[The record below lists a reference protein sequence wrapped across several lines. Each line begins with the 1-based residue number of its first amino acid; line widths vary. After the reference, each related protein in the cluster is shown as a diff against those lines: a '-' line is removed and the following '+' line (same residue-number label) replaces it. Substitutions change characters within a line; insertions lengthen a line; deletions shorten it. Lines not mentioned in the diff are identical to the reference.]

1 MGVLDSYTSST
12 LSTDDN
18 DKYKHLH
25 KNRRTRIEKQQ
36 YDNMK
41 RIEKQK
47 LALDKLQSDEFEI
60 VLRRYYEGG
69 VSDANNKFTNG
80 KAVKDF
86 TKQEL
91 IEKFFQD
98 RIWSEYN
105 TAGIAYD
112 VGNVMMKDDQY
123 KGDWAEIT
131 QVYADLPWFGNE
143 TIGFAK
149 WAKDFIPALVSD
161 PLNLFTFGAGST
173 VVREAAKTPLKGLV
187 KKQFV
192 KQASKAAALDIA
204 KKEAIYGG
212 AIAVAADG
220 ARQMAEIDSN
230 LMSDYNVTRTLLAGA
245 TGGLAQGTIGGAMGY
260 WSAKGKAGKFYDKG
274 DGFKGDLDR
283 DVGLGGKND
292 DTTWSGKDGK
302 LTKQKPLIRRA
313 PIKVGTKVQA
323 DDRANVGTVIEVKG
337 NKAKVEFINKKTKL
351 RATKTFNKENLKSLD
366 KVKITTKPDQTVV
379 IEKKI
384 KEVKRKTPIINLSKI
399 SSREDHNIIIKEI
412 NNTIKKLTD
421 EGSIRTTE
429 RVGLLAQIKDRAMKI
444 LDPKNAKELAK
455 ELDVISRIAPDLA
468 PNILA
473 GRYNLINKSKEIIE
487 IRKIGNEAVDP
498 KEKFAVAQKLFEA
511 LKEKQ
516 LLLNNHI
523 KSVEGVSDA
532 LQSQKLVVEMTD
544 ADRLR
549 LDADIAITKEMP
561 NILAR
566 IEKMSPEEQVKAIN
580 QFAEFSSNDELLRK
594 FIRQYNRKKK
604 DTRVTLSEALN
615 EYVTG
620 NLLFD
625 PTTHEINILSTI
637 ARFQSNIVEN
647 YYSGL
652 ISFARGEGKLGLNK
666 IRMANDLMLAQT
678 RFFQIAFKKAQL
690 AWKANRSIGDTIE
703 HRFDGRQQRNME
715 TYMTQ
720 LRESN
725 SMLKKALSY
734 VASPIGKLSFL
745 SLRGLGAGDT
755 FTKNIFNRA
764 QRVANVNQRMRTFY
778 PELWNKRR
786 KINKTQIVRIEENI
800 RNLKENIRFEKAQ
813 DKPNVKKINK
823 LDKQL
828 LNLEGQKVT
837 QTPFEKKWSELYFQY
852 EDEFGNFRQT
862 KTFNRLEV
870 ESLDDLT
877 KSVANDPT
885 YTARVSSFTQN
896 LRNEALDPNQFY
908 PDQKQSSNNFGD
920 LLLKLTNQYP
930 LIRVL
935 TGLHFV
941 KTPVSLFKY
950 GWQMTPMLNK
960 LNMEYRAMRNA
971 SDPVLR
977 QKAEALSYLG
987 MTVYGMATYYAMND
1001 KITGYKTKDRK
1012 HRFSYKY
1019 QDENGVDRYVSL
1031 SRFFPLSI
1039 PFMVTA
1045 AIKDSIEDL
1054 GDLWDDPAHSIEQN
1068 KILEFFTHMASSSFA
1083 LWSNIFAS
1091 NLMTQDFFEV
1101 MAIFSD
1107 TEATNE
1113 EGAANVSK
1121 VDRYFSRSASKLIPA
1136 ATGWR
1141 WSNKVFG
1148 DSEVELMNMID
1159 HLRQSTP
1166 YALAKTINDEYL
1178 DGQFELLNYGDALSP
1193 RRDAL
1198 GNTYPKPQGLLL
1210 GNWQD
1215 IFPVTSHWS
1224 ANIVDRNGKNILT
1237 ERAKSILQNS
1247 NILWERPRFKV
1258 EVGTKLDINL
1268 KEYNVTKMKSTRVLA
1283 NNIELREGTTLYEAM
1298 LQVKSQILLGGR
1310 TLNERIIYELENP
1323 NSAYNRKGYLRDN
1336 RLYAGKYQGDKYIL
1350 EIIREY
1356 ERASREYIMQYAFF
1370 EADNGKVSTI
1380 NGYKETYGKQ
1390 ESQIL
1395 SQLQ

>member
-1 MGVLDSYTSST
+1 MGVFDSYQSST
-12 LSTDDN
+12 LSSNDN

-25 KNRRTRIEKQQ
+25 KNRRRKIEKNQ

-41 RIEKQK
+41 RVEKQA
-47 LALDKLQSDEFEI
+47 LALEKLQSDEFEI
-60 VLRRYYEGG
+60 VLRRYYSGG
-69 VSDANNKFTNG
+69 ITDKNNAITGG
-80 KAVKDF
+80 KNIKDF

-91 IEKFFQD
+91 IEKFYQD

-112 VGNVMMKDDQY
+112 VGNVLAKDDTY

-131 QVYADLPWFGNE
+131 QTYADLPWFGSE

-149 WAKDFIPALVSD
+149 WAKDFVPALVSD
-161 PLNLFTFGAGST
+161 PLNLFTFGTGST
-173 VVREAAKTPLKGLV
+173 IVREAAKVPLKGLA
-187 KKQFV
+187 KKEFQ
-192 KQASKAAALDIA
+192 KQAAKAAAIDVA
-204 KKEAIYGG
+204 KKEAIYGAAIG
-212 AIAVAADG
+212 ASADM
-220 ARQMAEIDSN
+220 ARQTAEIDSN
-230 LMSDYNVTRTLLAGA
+230 LMSDYNLTRTLLAG
-245 TGGLAQGTIGGAMGY
+245 TIGGVAQGTIGGTMGY
-260 WSAKGKAGKFYDKG
+260 WTSKGKAGKFYDKG
-274 DGFKGDLDR
+274 NGFKGDLDK
-283 DVGLGGKND
+283 DAGFGGKSTE
-292 DTTWSGKDGK
+292 TTWSGKDGK
-302 LTKQKPLIRRA
+302 VTKKKPD
-313 PIKVGTKVQA
+313 IKVKEPKITKV
-323 DDRANVGTVIEVKG
+323 RKSEV
-337 NKAKVEFINKKTKL
+337 E
-351 RATKTFNKENLKSLD
+351 
-366 KVKITTKPDQTVV
+366 V
-379 IEKKI
+379 IEKKV
-384 KEVKRKTPIINLSKI
+384 KEVKRKTPIINLNKI
-399 SSREDHNIIIKEI
+399 SSNEDHNIVIKEI
-412 NNTIKKLTD
+412 NATIKRLK
-421 EGSIRTTE
+421 EKGSIRTNE
-429 RVGLLAQIKDRAMKI
+429 RVGLLQNIKEKSLKL
-444 LDPKNAKELAK
+444 LDPKNAKKLAEELG
-455 ELDVISRIAPDLA
+455 LVVRVAPDLA
-468 PNILA
+468 SNILA
-473 GRYNLINKSKEIIE
+473 GRYNLVNKAKEISE
-487 IRKIGNEAVDP
+487 IRKIGEEAVDP
-498 KEKFAVAQKLFEA
+498 KEKFAIAQKLFEA

-516 LLLNNHI
+516 LLLQNHI

-532 LQSQKLVVEMTD
+532 LNSQKLIVEVTD
-544 ADRLR
+544 ADKLR
-549 LDADIAITKEMP
+549 MDADIAITKEMP
-561 NILAR
+561 NLLSR
-566 IEKMSPEEQVKAIN
+566 IEKMTPEDQVKAIN
-580 QFAEFSSNDELLRK
+580 QFAELSSNDELLRK
-594 FIRQYNRKKK
+594 FVRKYNRTKK

-625 PTTHEINILSTI
+625 PTTHEINVLSTI
-637 ARFQSNIVEN
+637 ARFQANIVEN

-652 ISFARGEGKLGLNK
+652 LSFARGEGKLGLNK
-666 IRMANDLMLAQT
+666 IRMANDLMVGQT

-690 AWKANRSIGDTIE
+690 AWKANRAIGDTLE

-715 TYMTQ
+715 TYFTQ

-725 SMLKKALSY
+725 NVLKRALAF
-734 VASPIGKLSFL
+734 VGSPIGKLSFL
-745 SLRGLGAGDT
+745 SLRGLQAGDS

-778 PELWNKRR
+778 PELWKSK
-786 KINKTQIVRIEENI
+786 KINKTQTIKLEEKI
-800 RNLKENIRFEKAQ
+800 RSLKENIRFEKAQ
-813 DKPNVKKINK
+813 DKINTKKVAK
-823 LDKQL
+823 LDKNL
-828 LNLEGQKVT
+828 MNLEGQKVQ

-862 KTFNRLEV
+862 KTFNKIETQ
-870 ESLDDLT
+870 SLDDLT

-885 YTARVSSFTQN
+885 YIARISSFTQN
-896 LRNEALDPNQFY
+896 LKNEALDPNQFY
-908 PDQKQSSNNFGD
+908 PNQKQSSNNFGD
-920 LLLKLTNQYP
+920 LLLKLTNKYP

-950 GWQMTPMLNK
+950 GWQMTPLLNK
-960 LNMEYRAMRNA
+960 LNMEYSAMRKA
-971 SDPVLR
+971 SDPIVR

-987 MTVYGMATYYAMND
+987 MTVYGMATMYAMND

-1019 QDENGVDRYVSL
+1019 QDENGVDQYVSM

-1045 AIKDSIEDL
+1045 AIKDSVEDL
-1054 GDLWDDPAHSIEQN
+1054 GNLWDDPAHSIEQN
-1068 KILEFFTHMASSSFA
+1068 KMTEFFTHLASSSFS

-1091 NLMTQDFFEV
+1091 NLMTQDFFEM

-1121 VDRYFSRSASKLIPA
+1121 IDRYLSRSASKLFPA

-1141 WSNKVFG
+1141 WSNKVFA
-1148 DSEVELMNMID
+1148 DSEKELITMVD
-1159 HLRQSTP
+1159 HLSQSSP
-1166 YALAKTINDEYL
+1166 YALAKIVNEEYL
-1178 DGQFELLNYGDALSP
+1178 DGQFPLLNYGDALSP

-1224 ANIVDRNGKNILT
+1224 ANITDRNGKNILT
-1237 ERAKSILQNS
+1237 DRAKEILQTS

-1258 EVGTKLDINL
+1258 DVGTKLDINL
-1268 KEYNVTKMKSTRVLA
+1268 KQYNVVKMKSNKVLA
-1283 NNIELREGTTLYEAM
+1283 NAIELREGTTLYEAM
-1298 LQVKSQILLGGR
+1298 NQVKSQVLLGGR
-1310 TLNERIIYELENP
+1310 TLNERIIYELDNP
-1323 NSAYNRKGYLRDN
+1323 KSAYNTKGYLRDN
-1336 RLYAGKYQGDKYIL
+1336 RIYAGKYQGDKYLL

-1390 ESQIL
+1390 QSQVL
-1395 SQLQ
+1395 TQLQ

>member
-1 MGVLDSYTSST
+1 MGVFDSYQSST
-12 LSTDDN
+12 LSSNDN

-25 KNRRTRIEKQQ
+25 KNRRRKIEKNQ

-41 RIEKQK
+41 RVEKQA
-47 LALDKLQSDEFEI
+47 LALEKLQSDKFET
-60 VLRRYYEGG
+60 VLRRYYSGG
-69 VSDANNKFTNG
+69 ITDKNNAITGG
-80 KAVKDF
+80 KNIKDF

-91 IEKFFQD
+91 IEKFYQD

-112 VGNVMMKDDQY
+112 VGNVLAKNDTY

-131 QVYADLPWFGNE
+131 QTYADLPWFGSE

-149 WAKDFIPALVSD
+149 WAKDFVPALVSD
-161 PLNLFTFGAGST
+161 PLNLFTFGTGST
-173 VVREAAKTPLKGLV
+173 IIREASKVPLKGLA
-187 KKQFV
+187 KKEFQ
-192 KQASKAAALDIA
+192 KQAAKAAAIDVA
-204 KKEAIYGG
+204 KKEAIYGA
-212 AIAVAADG
+212 AIGTSADM
-220 ARQMAEIDSN
+220 ARQTAEIDSN
-230 LMSDYNVTRTLLAGA
+230 LMSDYNLTRTLLAG
-245 TGGLAQGTIGGAMGY
+245 TIGGVAQGTIGGTMGY
-260 WSAKGKAGKFYDKG
+260 WTSKGKAGKFYDKG
-274 DGFKGDLDR
+274 NGFKGDLDK
-283 DVGLGGKND
+283 DAGFGGKSTE
-292 DTTWSGKDGK
+292 TTWSGKDGK
-302 LTKQKPLIRRA
+302 VTKKKPDINVKE
-313 PIKVGTKVQA
+313 PKITKV
-323 DDRANVGTVIEVKG
+323 RKTEV
-337 NKAKVEFINKKTKL
+337 E
-351 RATKTFNKENLKSLD
+351 
-366 KVKITTKPDQTVV
+366 V
-379 IEKKI
+379 IEKKV
-384 KEVKRKTPIINLSKI
+384 KEVKRKTPIINLNKI
-399 SSREDHNIIIKEI
+399 SSNEDHNIVIKEI
-412 NNTIKKLTD
+412 NATIKRLK
-421 EGSIRTTE
+421 EKGSLRTNE
-429 RVGLLAQIKDRAMKI
+429 RVGLLQSIKEKSLKL
-444 LDPKNAKELAK
+444 LDPKNAKKLAEELG
-455 ELDVISRIAPDLA
+455 LVVRVAPDLA
-468 PNILA
+468 SSILA
-473 GRYNLINKSKEIIE
+473 GRYNLVNKAKEISE
-487 IRKIGNEAVDP
+487 IRKIGEEAVDP
-498 KEKFAVAQKLFEA
+498 KEKFAIAQKLFEA

-516 LLLNNHI
+516 LLLQNHI

-532 LQSQKLVVEMTD
+532 LNSQKLIVEVTD
-544 ADRLR
+544 ADKLR
-549 LDADIAITKEMP
+549 MDADIAITKEMP
-561 NILAR
+561 NLLSR
-566 IEKMSPEEQVKAIN
+566 IEKMTPEDQVKAIN
-580 QFAEFSSNDELLRK
+580 QFAELSSNDELLRK
-594 FIRQYNRKKK
+594 FVRKYNRTKK

-625 PTTHEINILSTI
+625 PTTHEINVLSTI
-637 ARFQSNIVEN
+637 ARFQANIVEN

-652 ISFARGEGKLGLNK
+652 LSFARGEGKLGLNK
-666 IRMANDLMLAQT
+666 IRMANDLMVGQT

-690 AWKANRSIGDTIE
+690 AWKANRAIGDTLE

-715 TYMTQ
+715 TYFTQ

-725 SMLKKALSY
+725 NVLKRALAF
-734 VASPIGKLSFL
+734 VGSPIGKLSFL
-745 SLRGLGAGDT
+745 SLRGLQAGDS

-778 PELWNKRR
+778 PELWKNK
-786 KINKTQIVRIEENI
+786 KINKTQAIKLEEKI
-800 RNLKENIRFEKAQ
+800 RSLKENIRFEKAQ
-813 DKPNVKKINK
+813 DKINTKKVAK
-823 LDKQL
+823 LDKNL
-828 LNLEGQKVT
+828 MNLEGQKVQ

-862 KTFNRLEV
+862 KTFNRIETQ
-870 ESLDDLT
+870 SLDDLT

-885 YTARVSSFTQN
+885 YIARISSFTQN
-896 LRNEALDPNQFY
+896 LKNEALDPNQFY
-908 PDQKQSSNNFGD
+908 PNQKQSSNNFGD
-920 LLLKLTNQYP
+920 LLLKLTNKYP

-950 GWQMTPMLNK
+950 GWQMTPLLNK
-960 LNMEYRAMRNA
+960 LNMEYSAMRKA
-971 SDPVLR
+971 SDPVVR

-987 MTVYGMATYYAMND
+987 MTVYGMATMYALND

-1019 QDENGVDRYVSL
+1019 QDENGVDQYVSM

-1045 AIKDSIEDL
+1045 AIKDSVEDL
-1054 GDLWDDPAHSIEQN
+1054 GNLWDDPAHSIEQN
-1068 KILEFFTHMASSSFA
+1068 KMTEFFTHLASSSFS

-1091 NLMTQDFFEV
+1091 NLMTQDFFEM

-1121 VDRYFSRSASKLIPA
+1121 IDRYLSRSASKLFPA

-1141 WSNKVFG
+1141 WSNKVFA
-1148 DSEVELMNMID
+1148 DSEKELITMVD
-1159 HLRQSTP
+1159 HLSQSSP
-1166 YALAKTINDEYL
+1166 YALAKIVNEEYL
-1178 DGQFELLNYGDALSP
+1178 DGQFPLLNYGDALSP

-1224 ANIVDRNGKNILT
+1224 ANITDRNGKNILT
-1237 ERAKSILQNS
+1237 DRAKEILQTS

-1258 EVGTKLDINL
+1258 DVGTKLDINL
-1268 KEYNVTKMKSTRVLA
+1268 KQYNVVKMKSNKVLA
-1283 NNIELREGTTLYEAM
+1283 NAIELREGTTLYEAM
-1298 LQVKSQILLGGR
+1298 NQVKSQVLLGGR
-1310 TLNERIIYELENP
+1310 TLNERIIYELDNSK
-1323 NSAYNRKGYLRDN
+1323 SAYNTKGYLRDN
-1336 RLYAGKYQGDKYIL
+1336 RIYAGKYQGDKYLL

-1390 ESQIL
+1390 QSQVL
-1395 SQLQ
+1395 TQLQ

>member
-1 MGVLDSYTSST
+1 MGVFDSYQSST
-12 LSTDDN
+12 LSSNDN

-25 KNRRTRIEKQQ
+25 KNRRRKIEKNQ

-41 RIEKQK
+41 RVEKQA
-47 LALDKLQSDEFEI
+47 LALEKLQSDEFEI
-60 VLRRYYEGG
+60 VLRRYYSGG
-69 VSDANNKFTNG
+69 ITDKNNAITGG
-80 KAVKDF
+80 KNIKDF

-91 IEKFFQD
+91 IEKFYQD

-112 VGNVMMKDDQY
+112 VGNVLAKDDTY

-131 QVYADLPWFGNE
+131 QTYADLPWFGSE

-149 WAKDFIPALVSD
+149 WAKDFVPALVSD
-161 PLNLFTFGAGST
+161 PLNLFTFGTGST
-173 VVREAAKTPLKGLV
+173 IVREAAKVPLKGLA
-187 KKQFV
+187 KKEFQ
-192 KQASKAAALDIA
+192 KQAAKAAAIDVA
-204 KKEAIYGG
+204 KKEAIYGAAIG
-212 AIAVAADG
+212 ASADM
-220 ARQMAEIDSN
+220 ARQTAEIDSN
-230 LMSDYNVTRTLLAGA
+230 LMSDYNLTRTLLAG
-245 TGGLAQGTIGGAMGY
+245 TIGGVAQGTIGGTMGY
-260 WSAKGKAGKFYDKG
+260 WTSKGKAGKFYDKG
-274 DGFKGDLDR
+274 NGFKGDLDK
-283 DVGLGGKND
+283 DAGFGGKSTE
-292 DTTWSGKDGK
+292 TTWSGKDGK
-302 LTKQKPLIRRA
+302 VTKKKPD
-313 PIKVGTKVQA
+313 IKVKEPKITKV
-323 DDRANVGTVIEVKG
+323 RKSEV
-337 NKAKVEFINKKTKL
+337 E
-351 RATKTFNKENLKSLD
+351 
-366 KVKITTKPDQTVV
+366 V
-379 IEKKI
+379 IEKKV
-384 KEVKRKTPIINLSKI
+384 KEVKRKTPIINLNKI
-399 SSREDHNIIIKEI
+399 SSNEDHNIVIKEI
-412 NNTIKKLTD
+412 NATIKRLK
-421 EGSIRTTE
+421 EKGSIRTNE
-429 RVGLLAQIKDRAMKI
+429 RVGLLQNIKEKSLKL
-444 LDPKNAKELAK
+444 LDPKNAKKLAEELG
-455 ELDVISRIAPDLA
+455 LVVRVAPDLA
-468 PNILA
+468 SNILA
-473 GRYNLINKSKEIIE
+473 GRYNLVNKAKEISE
-487 IRKIGNEAVDP
+487 IRKIGEEAVDP
-498 KEKFAVAQKLFEA
+498 KEKFAIAQKLFEA

-516 LLLNNHI
+516 LLLQNHI

-532 LQSQKLVVEMTD
+532 LNSQKLIVEVTD
-544 ADRLR
+544 ADKLR
-549 LDADIAITKEMP
+549 MDADIAITKEMP
-561 NILAR
+561 NLLSR
-566 IEKMSPEEQVKAIN
+566 IEKMTPEDQVKAIN
-580 QFAEFSSNDELLRK
+580 QFAELSSNDELLRK
-594 FIRQYNRKKK
+594 FVRKYNRTKK

-625 PTTHEINILSTI
+625 PTTHEINVLSTI
-637 ARFQSNIVEN
+637 ARFQANIVEN

-652 ISFARGEGKLGLNK
+652 LSFARGEGKLGLNK
-666 IRMANDLMLAQT
+666 IRMANDLMVGQT

-690 AWKANRSIGDTIE
+690 AWKANRAIGDTLE

-715 TYMTQ
+715 TYFTQ

-725 SMLKKALSY
+725 NVLKRALAF
-734 VASPIGKLSFL
+734 VGSPIGKLSFL
-745 SLRGLGAGDT
+745 SLRGLQAGDS

-778 PELWNKRR
+778 PELWKSK
-786 KINKTQIVRIEENI
+786 KINKTQTIKLEEKI
-800 RNLKENIRFEKAQ
+800 RSLKENIRFEKAQ
-813 DKPNVKKINK
+813 DKINTKKVAK
-823 LDKQL
+823 LDKNL
-828 LNLEGQKVT
+828 MNLEGQKVQ

-862 KTFNRLEV
+862 KTFNKIETQ
-870 ESLDDLT
+870 SLDDLT

-885 YTARVSSFTQN
+885 YIARISSFTQN
-896 LRNEALDPNQFY
+896 LKNEALDPNQFY
-908 PDQKQSSNNFGD
+908 PNQKQSSNNFGD
-920 LLLKLTNQYP
+920 LLLKLTNKYP

-950 GWQMTPMLNK
+950 GWQMTPLLNK
-960 LNMEYRAMRNA
+960 LNMEYSAMRKA
-971 SDPVLR
+971 SDPVVR

-987 MTVYGMATYYAMND
+987 MTVYGMATMYAMND

-1019 QDENGVDRYVSL
+1019 QDENGVDQYVSM

-1045 AIKDSIEDL
+1045 AIKDSVEDL
-1054 GDLWDDPAHSIEQN
+1054 GNLWDDPAHSIEQN
-1068 KILEFFTHMASSSFA
+1068 KMTEFFTHLASSSFS

-1091 NLMTQDFFEV
+1091 NLMTQDFFEM

-1121 VDRYFSRSASKLIPA
+1121 IDRYLSRSASKLFPA

-1141 WSNKVFG
+1141 WSNKVFA
-1148 DSEVELMNMID
+1148 DSEKELITMVD
-1159 HLRQSTP
+1159 HLSQSSP
-1166 YALAKTINDEYL
+1166 YALAKIVNEEYL
-1178 DGQFELLNYGDALSP
+1178 DGQFPLLNYGDALSP

-1224 ANIVDRNGKNILT
+1224 ANITDRNGKNILT
-1237 ERAKSILQNS
+1237 DRAKEILQTS

-1258 EVGTKLDINL
+1258 DVGTKLDINL
-1268 KEYNVTKMKSTRVLA
+1268 KQYNVVKMKSNKVLA
-1283 NNIELREGTTLYEAM
+1283 NAIELREGTTLYEAM
-1298 LQVKSQILLGGR
+1298 NQVKSQVLLGGR
-1310 TLNERIIYELENP
+1310 TLNERIIYELDNP
-1323 NSAYNRKGYLRDN
+1323 KSAYNTKGYLRDN
-1336 RLYAGKYQGDKYIL
+1336 RIYAGKYQGDKYLL

-1390 ESQIL
+1390 QSQVL
-1395 SQLQ
+1395 TQLQ

>member
-1 MGVLDSYTSST
+1 MGVFDSYQSST
-12 LSTDDN
+12 LSSNDN

-25 KNRRTRIEKQQ
+25 KNRRKKIEKNQ

-41 RIEKQK
+41 RVEKQA
-47 LALDKLQSDEFEI
+47 LALEKLQSDKFET
-60 VLRRYYEGG
+60 VLRRYYSGG
-69 VSDANNKFTNG
+69 ITDKNNTITGG
-80 KAVKDF
+80 KNIKDF

-91 IEKFFQD
+91 IEKFYQD

-112 VGNVMMKDDQY
+112 VGNVLAKDDTY

-131 QVYADLPWFGNE
+131 QVYADLPWFGSE

-149 WAKDFIPALVSD
+149 WAKDFVPALVSD
-161 PLNLFTFGAGST
+161 PLNLFTFGTGST
-173 VVREAAKTPLKGLV
+173 IVREAAKVPLKGLA
-187 KKQFV
+187 KKEFQ
-192 KQASKAAALDIA
+192 KQAAKAAAIDVA
-204 KKEAIYGG
+204 KKEAIYGAAIG
-212 AIAVAADG
+212 ASADM
-220 ARQMAEIDSN
+220 ARQTAEIDSN
-230 LMSDYNVTRTLLAGA
+230 LMSDYNLTRTLLAG
-245 TGGLAQGTIGGAMGY
+245 TIGGVAQGTIGGTMGY
-260 WSAKGKAGKFYDKG
+260 WTSKGKAGKFYDKG
-274 DGFKGDLDR
+274 NGFKGDLDK
-283 DVGLGGKND
+283 DAGFGGKSTE
-292 DTTWSGKDGK
+292 TTWSGKDGK
-302 LTKQKPLIRRA
+302 VTKKKPD
-313 PIKVGTKVQA
+313 IKVKEPKITKV
-323 DDRANVGTVIEVKG
+323 RKSEV
-337 NKAKVEFINKKTKL
+337 E
-351 RATKTFNKENLKSLD
+351 
-366 KVKITTKPDQTVV
+366 V
-379 IEKKI
+379 IEKKV
-384 KEVKRKTPIINLSKI
+384 KEVKRKTPIINLNKI
-399 SSREDHNIIIKEI
+399 SSKEDHNIVIKEI
-412 NNTIKKLTD
+412 NATIKRLK
-421 EGSIRTTE
+421 EKGSIRTNE
-429 RVGLLAQIKDRAMKI
+429 RVGLLQNIKEKSLKL
-444 LDPKNAKELAK
+444 LDPKNAKKLAEELG
-455 ELDVISRIAPDLA
+455 LVVRVAPDLA
-468 PNILA
+468 SSILA
-473 GRYNLINKSKEIIE
+473 GRYNLVNKAKEISE
-487 IRKIGNEAVDP
+487 IRKIGEEAVDP
-498 KEKFAVAQKLFEA
+498 KEKFAIAQKLFEA

-516 LLLNNHI
+516 LLLQNHI

-532 LQSQKLVVEMTD
+532 LNSQKLIVEVTD
-544 ADRLR
+544 ADKLR
-549 LDADIAITKEMP
+549 MDADIAITKEMP
-561 NILAR
+561 NLLSR
-566 IEKMSPEEQVKAIN
+566 IEKMTPEDQVKAIN
-580 QFAEFSSNDELLRK
+580 QFAELSSNDELLRK
-594 FIRQYNRKKK
+594 FVRKYNRTKK

-625 PTTHEINILSTI
+625 PTTHEINVLSTI
-637 ARFQSNIVEN
+637 ARFQANIVEN

-652 ISFARGEGKLGLNK
+652 LSFARGEGKLGLNK
-666 IRMANDLMLAQT
+666 IRMANDLMVGQT

-690 AWKANRSIGDTIE
+690 AWKANRAIGDTLE

-715 TYMTQ
+715 TYFTQ

-725 SMLKKALSY
+725 NVLKRALAF
-734 VASPIGKLSFL
+734 VGSPIGKLSFL
-745 SLRGLGAGDT
+745 SLRGLQAGDS

-778 PELWNKRR
+778 PELWKSK
-786 KINKTQIVRIEENI
+786 KINKTQTIKLEEKI
-800 RNLKENIRFEKAQ
+800 RSLKENIRFEKAQ
-813 DKPNVKKINK
+813 DKINTKKVAT
-823 LDKQL
+823 LDKNL
-828 LNLEGQKVT
+828 MNLEGQKVQ

-862 KTFNRLEV
+862 KTFNKIETQ
-870 ESLDDLT
+870 SLDDLT

-885 YTARVSSFTQN
+885 YIARISSFTQN
-896 LRNEALDPNQFY
+896 LKNEALDPNQFY
-908 PDQKQSSNNFGD
+908 PNQKQSSNNFGD
-920 LLLKLTNQYP
+920 LLLKLTNKYP

-950 GWQMTPMLNK
+950 GWQMTPLLNK
-960 LNMEYRAMRNA
+960 LNMEYSAMRKA
-971 SDPVLR
+971 SDPVVR

-987 MTVYGMATYYAMND
+987 MTVYGMATMYAMND

-1019 QDENGVDRYVSL
+1019 QDENGVDQYVSM

-1045 AIKDSIEDL
+1045 AIKDSVEDL
-1054 GDLWDDPAHSIEQN
+1054 GNLWDDPAHGIEQN
-1068 KILEFFTHMASSSFA
+1068 KMTEFFTHLASSSFS

-1091 NLMTQDFFEV
+1091 NLMTQDFFEM

-1121 VDRYFSRSASKLIPA
+1121 IDRYLSRSASKLFPA

-1141 WSNKVFG
+1141 WSNKVFA
-1148 DSEVELMNMID
+1148 DSEKELITMVD
-1159 HLRQSTP
+1159 HLSQSSP
-1166 YALAKTINDEYL
+1166 YALAKIVNEEYL
-1178 DGQFELLNYGDALSP
+1178 DGQFPLLNYGDALSP

-1224 ANIVDRNGKNILT
+1224 ANITDRNGKNILT
-1237 ERAKSILQNS
+1237 DRAKEILQTS

-1258 EVGTKLDINL
+1258 DVGTKLDINL
-1268 KEYNVTKMKSTRVLA
+1268 KQYNVVKMKSNKVLA
-1283 NNIELREGTTLYEAM
+1283 NAIELREGTTLYEAM
-1298 LQVKSQILLGGR
+1298 NQVKSQVLLGGR
-1310 TLNERIIYELENP
+1310 TLNERIIYELDNP
-1323 NSAYNRKGYLRDN
+1323 KSAYNTKGYLRDN
-1336 RLYAGKYQGDKYIL
+1336 RIYAGKYQGDKYLL

-1390 ESQIL
+1390 QSQVL
-1395 SQLQ
+1395 TQLQ

>member
-1 MGVLDSYTSST
+1 MGVFDSYQSST
-12 LSTDDN
+12 LSSNDN

-25 KNRRTRIEKQQ
+25 KNRRKKIEKNQ

-41 RIEKQK
+41 RVEKQA
-47 LALDKLQSDEFEI
+47 LALEKLQSDKFET
-60 VLRRYYEGG
+60 VLRRYYSGG
-69 VSDANNKFTNG
+69 ITDKNNAITGG
-80 KAVKDF
+80 KNIKDF

-91 IEKFFQD
+91 IEKFYQD

-112 VGNVMMKDDQY
+112 VGNVLAKDDTY

-131 QVYADLPWFGNE
+131 QVYADLPWFGSE

-149 WAKDFIPALVSD
+149 WAKDFVPALVSD
-161 PLNLFTFGAGST
+161 PLNLFTFGTGST
-173 VVREAAKTPLKGLV
+173 IVREAAKVPLKGLA
-187 KKQFV
+187 KKEFQ
-192 KQASKAAALDIA
+192 KQAAKAAAIDVA
-204 KKEAIYGG
+204 KKEAIYGAAIG
-212 AIAVAADG
+212 ASADM
-220 ARQMAEIDSN
+220 ARQTAEIDSN
-230 LMSDYNVTRTLLAGA
+230 LMSDYNLTRTLLAG
-245 TGGLAQGTIGGAMGY
+245 TIGGVAQGTIGGTMGY
-260 WSAKGKAGKFYDKG
+260 WTSKGKAGKFYDKG
-274 DGFKGDLDR
+274 NGFKGDLDK
-283 DVGLGGKND
+283 DAGFGGKSTE
-292 DTTWSGKDGK
+292 TTWSGKDGK
-302 LTKQKPLIRRA
+302 VTKKKPD
-313 PIKVGTKVQA
+313 IKVKEPKITKV
-323 DDRANVGTVIEVKG
+323 RKSEV
-337 NKAKVEFINKKTKL
+337 E
-351 RATKTFNKENLKSLD
+351 
-366 KVKITTKPDQTVV
+366 V
-379 IEKKI
+379 IEKKV
-384 KEVKRKTPIINLSKI
+384 KEVKRKTPIINLNKI
-399 SSREDHNIIIKEI
+399 SSNEDHNIVIKEI
-412 NNTIKKLTD
+412 NATIKRLK
-421 EGSIRTTE
+421 EKGSIRTNE
-429 RVGLLAQIKDRAMKI
+429 RVGLLQNIKEKSLKL
-444 LDPKNAKELAK
+444 LDPKNAKKLAEELG
-455 ELDVISRIAPDLA
+455 LVVRVAPDLA
-468 PNILA
+468 SSILA
-473 GRYNLINKSKEIIE
+473 GRYNLVNKAKEISE
-487 IRKIGNEAVDP
+487 IRKIGEEAVDP
-498 KEKFAVAQKLFEA
+498 KEKFAIAQKLFEA

-516 LLLNNHI
+516 LLLQNHI

-532 LQSQKLVVEMTD
+532 LNSQKLIVEVTD
-544 ADRLR
+544 ADKLR
-549 LDADIAITKEMP
+549 MDADIAITKEMP
-561 NILAR
+561 NLLSR
-566 IEKMSPEEQVKAIN
+566 IEKMTPEDQVKAIN
-580 QFAEFSSNDELLRK
+580 QFAELSSNDELLRK
-594 FIRQYNRKKK
+594 FVRKYNRTKK

-625 PTTHEINILSTI
+625 PTTHEINVLSTI
-637 ARFQSNIVEN
+637 ARFQANIVEN

-652 ISFARGEGKLGLNK
+652 LSFARGEGKLGLNK
-666 IRMANDLMLAQT
+666 IRMANDLMVGQT

-690 AWKANRSIGDTIE
+690 AWKANRAIGDTLE

-715 TYMTQ
+715 TYFTQ

-725 SMLKKALSY
+725 NVLKRALAF
-734 VASPIGKLSFL
+734 VGSPIGKLSFL
-745 SLRGLGAGDT
+745 SLRGLQAGDS

-778 PELWNKRR
+778 PELWKSK
-786 KINKTQIVRIEENI
+786 KINKTQTIKLEEKI
-800 RNLKENIRFEKAQ
+800 RSLKENIRFEKAQ
-813 DKPNVKKINK
+813 DKINTKKVAK
-823 LDKQL
+823 LDKNL
-828 LNLEGQKVT
+828 MNLEGQKVQ

-862 KTFNRLEV
+862 KTFNRIETQ
-870 ESLDDLT
+870 SLDDLT

-885 YTARVSSFTQN
+885 YIARISSFTQN
-896 LRNEALDPNQFY
+896 LKNEALDPNQFY
-908 PDQKQSSNNFGD
+908 PNQKQSSNNFGD
-920 LLLKLTNQYP
+920 LLLKLTNKYP

-950 GWQMTPMLNK
+950 GWQMTPLLNK
-960 LNMEYRAMRNA
+960 LNMEYSAMRKA
-971 SDPVLR
+971 SDPVVR

-987 MTVYGMATYYAMND
+987 MTVYGMATMYAMND

-1019 QDENGVDRYVSL
+1019 QDENGVDQYVSM

-1045 AIKDSIEDL
+1045 AIKDSVEDL
-1054 GDLWDDPAHSIEQN
+1054 GNLWDDPAHSIEQN
-1068 KILEFFTHMASSSFA
+1068 KMTEFFTHLASSSFS

-1091 NLMTQDFFEV
+1091 NLMTQDFFEM

-1121 VDRYFSRSASKLIPA
+1121 IDRYLSRSASKLFPA

-1141 WSNKVFG
+1141 WSNKVFA
-1148 DSEVELMNMID
+1148 DSEKELITMVD
-1159 HLRQSTP
+1159 HLSQSSP
-1166 YALAKTINDEYL
+1166 YALAKIVNEEYL
-1178 DGQFELLNYGDALSP
+1178 DGQFPLLNYGDALSP

-1224 ANIVDRNGKNILT
+1224 ANITDRNGKNILT
-1237 ERAKSILQNS
+1237 DRAKEILQTS

-1258 EVGTKLDINL
+1258 DVGTKLDINL
-1268 KEYNVTKMKSTRVLA
+1268 KQYNVVKMKSNKVLA
-1283 NNIELREGTTLYEAM
+1283 NAIELREGTTLYEAM
-1298 LQVKSQILLGGR
+1298 NQVKSQVLLGGR
-1310 TLNERIIYELENP
+1310 TLNERIIYELDNP
-1323 NSAYNRKGYLRDN
+1323 KSAYNTKGYLRDN
-1336 RLYAGKYQGDKYIL
+1336 RIYAGKYQGDKYLL

-1390 ESQIL
+1390 QSQVL
-1395 SQLQ
+1395 TQLQ